1 MPCCIALAYTN
12 AMNAPASPAPLL
24 ARVPLFYLGFRPFYL
39 LAALLAA
46 LSVPWWLL
54 QHRLGLGG
62 GVLPGMTW
70 HGHEMLFGFA
80 AAVIVGFLYTAARNW
95 TGLPTPSGAVLAA
108 LAALW
113 IGGRILLLTGPGW
126 LAAAVDVAFLPA
138 AAVGLWIPLQR
149 ARNRNRFMVGILVL
163 LSGCNLAF
171 HLAARGVLDVAPG
184 SFTRAGIYLVV
195 FLVALMA
202 GRVVPSFTRNAMPA
216 ARIRTS
222 PRLDRAAMVG
232 LAAVLLAHALGSS
245 GASVGVLAL
254 VAALLHALRLW
265 TWDPWSTRAR
275 PILWILHLSYLWI
288 PVGLLLLAAAEFGWA
303 PELASLHALG
313 VGAVG
318 GMIVG
323 MITRTALGHT
333 GRPLHAGPME
343 TSAYVLVQAAALLR
357 VLPLLVVPALY
368 PSALALSGALWSAAF
383 VLYLVRYTPLL
394 TSARPDGKPG

>member
-1 MPCCIALAYTN
+1 
-12 AMNAPASPAPLL
+12 MNAPASPALPL

-171 HLAARGVLDVAPG
+171 HLAAHGVLDVAPG

-202 GRVVPSFTRNAMPA
+202 GRVVPSFTRNALPA

-265 TWDPWSTRAR
+265 TWDPWCTRTR

-288 PVGLLLLAAAEFGWA
+288 PAGLLLLAAAEFGWA